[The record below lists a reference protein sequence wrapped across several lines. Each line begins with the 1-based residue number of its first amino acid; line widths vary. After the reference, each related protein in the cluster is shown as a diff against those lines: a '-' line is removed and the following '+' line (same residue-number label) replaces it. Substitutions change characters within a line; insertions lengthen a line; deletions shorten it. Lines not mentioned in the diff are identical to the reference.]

1 VFEGSGEIASNGND
15 QYLELFQIENVGH
28 VRLTQNSRVSVS
40 YIDFGHRQ
48 DNAFDGVGDLT
59 VDAGSVL
66 ALDAPAKIEG
76 NLVLNGSFASAR
88 EVMDNYVGFTPN
100 AVYPALL
107 TVGGTATGNGEV
119 LTMKPKNWVL
129 DSPRNN
135 EVLLST
141 PTVGE
146 IYITAQKTGSD
157 GQFLL
162 QNDEPTLFLNRIDQ
176 PGQTDTRYAWQIATG
191 RVVTFDKNGG
201 DTEAAPKK
209 HPIEIPDESATYYAA
224 LPTTLPTRTGYTFM
238 GWNTAENGSGTAFT
252 DKTPVTASLTV
263 YAQWTAIP
271 TYAVTYTDGVDGEE
285 VFADQTTSG
294 LAGGAATPVFSGT
307 PTRSGYTFTGWSPA
321 VVATVTANATY
332 TAQWSRNSSGGG
344 DTTDYYTLT
353 YASNGGTKF
362 PSQTYAEGTRVQ
374 LDKLPVREGYTF
386 TGWYGDKEL
395 TQKRTEVRMDRSKTV
410 YAGWQAGTV
419 PEALNGK
426 DHFAYVVGYT
436 DGTVRPLEDISR
448 AEVAT
453 IFFRLLK
460 EEVRSENL
468 TKTNRFA
475 DIQPEAWHNTPI
487 STMAALG
494 VVKGRGETVFDPDA
508 SITRAEF
515 AAICARF
522 DTGSVEGSSNFTD
535 VAGHWAQAEIERAA
549 ALGWIQGY
557 TDGSFRPDAPITR
570 AEAMTLINRVLCRIP
585 ESESDLLKDMTI
597 WPDNQPGVWYYLAVQ
612 EATNG
617 HDYRHKG
624 AIYEEW
630 VKLIPAPDWSKYEG

>member
-1 VFEGSGEIASNGND
+1 PIRLQIDGAASGRCQVYTMTNG
-15 QYLELFQIENVGH
+15 QHEVLETPVIGGN
-28 VRLTQNSRVSVS
+28 
-40 YIDFGHRQ
+40 YI
-48 DNAFDGVGDLT
+48 
-59 VDAGSVL
+59 L
-66 ALDAPAKIEG
+66 ALSG
-76 NLVLNGSFASAR
+76 GAS
-88 EVMDNYVGFTPN
+88 
-100 AVYPALL
+100 
-107 TVGGTATGNGEV
+107 
-119 LTMKPKNWVL
+119 
-129 DSPRNN
+129 
-135 EVLLST
+135 
-141 PTVGE
+141 
-146 IYITAQKTGSD
+146 
-157 GQFLL
+157 
-162 QNDEPTLFLNRIDQ
+162 
-176 PGQTDTRYAWQIATG
+176 
-191 RVVTFDKNGG
+191 TFQL
-201 DTEAAPKK
+201 A
-209 HPIEIPDESATYYAA
+209 
-224 LPTTLPTRTGYTFM
+224 
-238 GWNTAENGSGTAFT
+238 NTAAVSAGLGFVQKSEN
-252 DKTPVTASLTV
+252 LL
-263 YAQWTAIP
+263 IP
-271 TYAVTYTDGVDGEE
+271 TGGSAISKPEGKMWQVGKVYAVTYTDGVDGEE

-294 LAGGAATPVFSGT
+294 LAGGEATPVFSGT
-307 PTRSGYTFTGWSPA
+307 PIRAGYTFTGWSPA
-321 VVATVTANATY
+321 VAATVTAHVTY

-362 PSQTYAEGTRVQ
+362 PSQTYAEGTRVH

-395 TQKRTEVRMDRSKTV
+395 TQKLTEVRMDRSKTV

-419 PEALNGK
+419 PDMLNGK

-515 AAICARF
+515 ATICARF
-522 DTGSVEGSSNFTD
+522 DTGVTQGSSNFTD

-617 HDYRHKG
+617 HDYRYKG
-624 AIYEEW
+624 EIYEEW